1 MPSSSSRSFPFLL
14 LCCSTKIT
22 CVSFL
27 VSPSATT
34 QLRQSRST
42 TAWLSRRWIAL
53 AVCVRAGSV
62 QQTPPASGVCVRA
75 CLTTRLQ
82 QMRQQGEV
90 SCSKKNEKKTRLST
104 HTPVRT
110 ARAQNG
116 FCKNDEKIGKGKKK
130 QHAARLWHHTQKQV
144 FFLVSFYLVWFSS
157 FRVFFFSFVFVE
169 ENQFLTRF
177 FPLNTNKNLIWNVW
191 ITGCNRGRFGC
202 VSLYMMLRLCWAA
215 NLMGFSFLVLCE
227 EEKEKQIRVE
237 EFFLGAFFSI
247 HHDVVMDLPLALNK
261 KNCEALLYLW
271 G

>member
-1 MPSSSSRSFPFLL
+1 MMKK
-14 LCCSTKIT
+14 KI
-22 CVSFL
+22 
-27 VSPSATT
+27 
-34 QLRQSRST
+34 
-42 TAWLSRRWIAL
+42 
-53 AVCVRAGSV
+53 
-62 QQTPPASGVCVRA
+62 
-75 CLTTRLQ
+75 
-82 QMRQQGEV
+82 E
-90 SCSKKNEKKTRLST
+90 
-104 HTPVRT
+104 
-110 ARAQNG
+110 
-116 FCKNDEKIGKGKKK
+116 KGKKNNTPPGFDITRK
-130 QHAARLWHHTQKQV
+130 SKF

-191 ITGCNRGRFGC
+191 ITGCNRERFGC

-215 NLMGFSFLVLCE
+215 NLMGFSFLILCE

-261 KNCEALLYLW
+261 KNCKALLYLW